1 MMKRGCRL
9 SGVASTVFDPERG
22 NEAIERVHELLD
34 PHDRSEEPAWR
45 TGVLC
50 SLG

>member
-1 MMKRGCRL
+1 MKRGVRL
-9 SGVASTVFDPERG
+9 GGVALPVFDPERG
-22 NEAIERVHELLD
+22 NEAVERVHELLD
-34 PHDRSEEPAWR
+34 PHDRSEEPARR